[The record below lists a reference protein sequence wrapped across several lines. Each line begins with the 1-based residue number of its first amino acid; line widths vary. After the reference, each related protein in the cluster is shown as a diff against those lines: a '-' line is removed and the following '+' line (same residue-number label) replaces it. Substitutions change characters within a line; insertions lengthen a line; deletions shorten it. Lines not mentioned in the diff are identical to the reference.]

1 MTAELKRCAGCGWD
15 SAKRYEQELERLDSL
30 GTPILTEA
38 LFGAR
43 PEHTCGRPTLDES
56 LQAVS
61 KAVADY
67 QESRNGTPMDV
78 RHARA
83 ALRHWL
89 RCVLNDLELMS

>member
-15 SAKRYEQELERLDSL
+15 SAKRYEQSIGSPFDFM
-30 GTPILTEA
+30 PIPTEA

-67 QESRNGTPMDV
+67 RESRNGTPMDM